1 MPSQSTAR
9 AHTSLRDSELTTQRK
24 QRHVELCLNSDVD
37 FAVRNGFERYAFRH
51 NATPELNFHDID
63 LSTTFLERKIS
74 YPIMISSMTG
84 GYRGAT
90 QVNAILASAAE
101 ALNIPLGVGSMRQAL
116 ESEQHRESFS
126 VVRTLAPTTLIFA
139 NIGAP
144 EVAAGLSQ
152 AQVRLLLELIRADGL
167 IVHLNAT
174 QELFQP
180 EGNTN
185 FKGFLAQLKKLCK
198 WLDVPVIA
206 KEVGN
211 GISGS
216 VAQRLIDAGVQII
229 DVAGAGGTNWQ
240 KVEQQRYVEQFH
252 ADERFTES
260 GLRELLNW
268 GLPTAECVQ
277 EVHQLRQ
284 AKKYRSLQLIA
295 SGGISNGVEIAKALA
310 LGADLV
316 ALAKPFLKAAFEPQ
330 GVEAVKKFA
339 MQLANDLRA
348 AMFLVG
354 AKNIKAL
361 KSIPLVRK
369 DTAT

>member
-1 MPSQSTAR
+1 MPSQSIAR
-9 AHTSLRDSELTTQRK
+9 VHTSLPDSARTTKRK
-24 QRHVELCLNSDVD
+24 QRHVELCLNGDVD
-37 FAVRNGFERYAFRH
+37 FAMRNGFEHYEFRH

-63 LSTTFLERKIS
+63 LSTTFLKRKIS

-84 GYRGAT
+84 GYHGAT

-126 VVRTLAPTTLIFA
+126 VVRTLAPTALIFA

-144 EVAAGLSQ
+144 EVAAGLSA
-152 AQVRLLLELIRADGL
+152 AQVKLLLDLIQADGL
-167 IVHLNAT
+167 IVHLNAA

-198 WLDVPVIA
+198 SLRVPVIA

-211 GISGS
+211 GISGC
-216 VAQRLIDAGVQII
+216 VAQRLIEAGVQII

-260 GLRELLNW
+260 GLHELLNW

-277 EVHQLRQ
+277 DVHHLRQ
-284 AKKYRSLQLIA
+284 VKKYRSVQLIA

-330 GVEAVKKFA
+330 GTEAVKKFA
-339 MQLANDLRA
+339 MRLTNDLRA
-348 AMFLVG
+348 TMFLVG

-361 KSIPLVRK
+361 KSVPLVRK
-369 DTAT
+369 DSSI